1 MHYCKFFAWVN
12 YVHPQVD
19 IYINVYHINSRE
31 TSQSWYI
38 VWDEKTK
45 KYNDDILNLLWRIR
59 GQTQEQPLEKE
70 KLSSVQFIDC
80 KEEKKSYSARMA
92 AVQSTTT
99 LYCLVYLSAWI
110 GRIASEV
117 SRFSSWRHLQNVI
130 YQLRYCS
137 QIANLDFFELCSVAV
152 CGVEIDGWKWST

>member
-45 KYNDDILNLLWRIR
+45 KYNDDILNLLWRIS
-59 GQTQEQPLEKE
+59 GQTQEQPLEK
-70 KLSSVQFIDC
+70 LSSVQFIDR
-80 KEEKKSYSARMA
+80 KEEKGSDSARMA

-110 GRIASEV
+110 GRIATEV

-152 CGVEIDGWKWST
+152 CGVEIDSWKWST